1 MLHIPTEVAAET
13 AERRPRGPMQR
24 NDAGGGGRKNGGGS
38 DGGGGDGRG
47 GDSGG
52 DARQVAAATLGTVV
66 AMVRRRKWP
75 LIVCA
80 VAIPMI
86 AFVALKQVTPKYTA
100 EGSAIYE
107 PSTYAAQE
115 LQSILREDPMTD
127 AVMASQA
134 EIVRSLKTAERVTD
148 RFGLMNMPEYNP
160 TLRPPSLIARVVTG
174 TRRGL
179 ADGLGYVSAS
189 LAADVA
195 PSLPPAPSVDE
206 IRHLVVQNVQDAIS
220 VDALRQSHVLIAQFT
235 SEDRQLAASAVNAIL
250 DFYITDQLASK
261 FDAVRRANEWL
272 EARAQELRTQV
283 QQADDKI
290 AAYKAKSGLFQGVLA
305 GLDTETI
312 SRMSTDLVQARNDL
326 AQAEARLD
334 AARGRSGASAQ
345 AAVSPNVVQMRIQ
358 QDTIN
363 AQLQSLLSR
372 LGPNHPDVIA
382 LRNQLSELQ
391 HSVGSEVGRMV
402 SASDAEVRSDRARVA
417 SLEQNSRTAQQQVD
431 KNQQAMIPLN
441 AMQRD
446 ADAARS
452 LLQAVL
458 TRIQQTAQQSAIEQ
472 PDARVI
478 SEALP
483 PVDPSFPKTKI
494 LLPAAAAFGIVFG
507 LLIVYLLEIADSTF
521 RSGDD
526 VRSVLGLPCFA
537 LVPVVRA
544 RILGRTRMEDYVV
557 RKPMSPFSEQI
568 RALRAGLW
576 LDTAH
581 PKVVAITAA
590 RPAEAKTT
598 TAMALGR
605 SSAMNGERVLVLD
618 CDVRQPSFG
627 RLMRADHSKG
637 IVDYLLG
644 QATLDEIVRRDRLT
658 PMDYISAGTSKA
670 NSLGLFMSD
679 AMTQCLE
686 TLRRDY
692 DLVVL
697 DAPPVF
703 AMTDARI
710 ISRVA
715 DATLLCVRWR
725 DTPRSVVSRSLD
737 LLEEAKARVVGVSLT
752 RVDPRAHVRGG
763 YSDSEVYHPALRRI
777 LSGMIGHLRKSC
789 RTPAP
794 VPAFFLNRDRA

>member
-1 MLHIPTEVAAET
+1 MLHVPTEVASEHA
-13 AERRPRGPMQR
+13 AERRTRPAVTARQ
-24 NDAGGGGRKNGGGS
+24 DARPEGGRSDNGRSERGRF
-38 DGGGGDGRG
+38 DGRGDGR
-47 GDSGG
+47 SE
-52 DARQVAAATLGTVV
+52 ARQAAAATLGTAV
-66 AMVRRRKWP
+66 AAVRRRKWP

-80 VAIPMI
+80 IAIPLI
-86 AFVALKQVTPKYTA
+86 AFVVLKQVTPKFTA

-107 PSTYAAQE
+107 PATYAATE
-115 LQSILREDPMTD
+115 LQSILRADPMTD
-127 AVMASQA
+127 AVMSSQT
-134 EIVRSLKTAERVTD
+134 EIVRSLKTAERVAD
-148 RFGLMNMPEYNP
+148 RFGLMDRPEFNW
-160 TLRPPSLIARVVTG
+160 TLRSPSLTSRASGAVRGALATLVGRV
-174 TRRGL
+174 
-179 ADGLGYVSAS
+179 S
-189 LAADVA
+189 
-195 PSLPPAPSVDE
+195 PSLGAMLAPGAAAPPAPEEV
-206 IRHLVVQNVQDAIS
+206 RHSVVQSVQDAI
-220 VDALRQSHVLIAQFT
+220 VVQALRQSHVLTVDFT
-235 SEDRQLAASAVNAIL
+235 SEDRMLAAEAVNAIL

-272 EARAQELRTQV
+272 ETRAQELRTQV
-283 QQADDKI
+283 QRADDNI
-290 AAYKAKSGLFQGVLA
+290 AAYKSKSGLFQGVLA

-312 SRMSTDLVQARNDL
+312 SRMGNDLVQARSDL
-326 AQAEARLD
+326 AQSEAKLD

-345 AAVSPNVVQMRIQ
+345 AAVAASVVAMRAQ
-358 QDTIN
+358 QDTLN

-372 LGPNHPDVIA
+372 LGPNHPDVVG
-382 LRNQLSELQ
+382 LRNQLSEVQ
-391 HSVGSEVGRMV
+391 RSVGSEVGRVV
-402 SASDAEVRSDRARVA
+402 SAADADVRAARARVV
-417 SLEQNSRTAQQQVD
+417 SLETNLKTAQGQVD
-431 KNQQAMIPLN
+431 KNQQALIPLN

-446 ADAARS
+446 ADASRT

-458 TRIQQTAQQSAIEQ
+458 SRMQQTAQQSAIEK

-483 PVDPSFPKTKI
+483 PSEPSFPKTKV

-507 LLIVYLLEIADSTF
+507 LLVIYLLEIADSTF

-526 VRSVLGLPCFA
+526 VRSSLGLPCFA
-537 LVPVVRA
+537 LVPVVRS
-544 RILGRTRMEDYVV
+544 RLLGRIRMEDYVI

-576 LDTAH
+576 LDSVH

-637 IVDYLLG
+637 IIDYLLG
-644 QATLDEIVRRDRLT
+644 QATLDEIIRRDRLT
-658 PMDYISAGTSKA
+658 SMDYISAGTSKA

-686 TLRRDY
+686 RLRRDY

-737 LLEEAKARVVGVSLT
+737 LLDEAQARVVGVSLT

-763 YSDSEVYHPALRRI
+763 HSDSEVYHPRYGGYYRE
-777 LSGMIGHLRKSC
+777 
-789 RTPAP
+789 
-794 VPAFFLNRDRA
+794 

>member
-1 MLHIPTEVAAET
+1 MLHIPTDVATEHAADLRARHGAT
-13 AERRPRGPMQR
+13 MRQ
-24 NDAGGGGRKNGGGS
+24 DGGHGGRS
-38 DGGGGDGRG
+38 DGGARPEGFRGESARRERRGDGG
-47 GDSGG
+47 GTAG
-52 DARQVAAATLGTVV
+52 QVASATLGTAV
-66 AMVRRRKWP
+66 AAVRRRKWA

-80 VAIPMI
+80 VTIPLI

-148 RFGLMNMPEYNP
+148 RFGLMDLPEFNS
-160 TLRPPSLIARVVTG
+160 TLRPPSPISHIVGG
-174 TRRGL
+174 TRRALAGL
-179 ADGLGYVSAS
+179 LDH
-189 LAADVA
+189 VA
-195 PSLPPAPSVDE
+195 PSLADMIRPADPVPLSPQDV
-206 IRHLVVQNVQDAIS
+206 RQSVVQAVQDAI
-220 VDALRQSHVLIAQFT
+220 VVNAVRQSHVLTVDFT
-235 SEDRQLAASAVNAIL
+235 SEDRQLAAEAVNAIL
-250 DFYITDQLASK
+250 DFYITDQLAAK
-261 FDAVRRANEWL
+261 FDAVKSANEWL
-272 EARAQELRTQV
+272 ETRAQELRAKV
-283 QQADDKI
+283 QQSDDAI
-290 AAYKAKSGLFQGVLA
+290 AAYKAKSGLFQGVQA

-312 SRMSTDLVQARNDL
+312 SRMGTDLVQARNDL
-326 AQAEARLD
+326 ALAESRLD
-334 AARGRSGASAQ
+334 AARGRSGAAAQ
-345 AAVSPNVVQMRIQ
+345 AAVAQSVVTMRVQ
-358 QDTIN
+358 LDTLN

-372 LGPNHPDVIA
+372 LGPSHPDVVA
-382 LRNQLSELQ
+382 LRNQINELQ
-391 HSVGSEVGRMV
+391 HAVGNEVGRV
-402 SASDAEVRSDRARVA
+402 VAAADADVRADRARVA
-417 SLEQNSRTAQQQVD
+417 SLEANLKAAQGQVD

-446 ADAARS
+446 ADASRT
-452 LLQAVL
+452 LLLAVL
-458 TRIQQTAQQSAIEQ
+458 SRIQQTAQQSAIEK

-483 PVDPSFPKTKI
+483 PADPSFPKTKI
-494 LLPAAAAFGIVFG
+494 LLPAAAAFGILFG
-507 LLIVYLLEIADSTF
+507 LLVVYLLEIADSTF

-544 RILGRTRMEDYVV
+544 RLLGRIRMEDYVV
-557 RKPMSPFSEQI
+557 RKPMSPFSEQV

-576 LDTAH
+576 LDSVH

-644 QATLDEIVRRDRLT
+644 QATLDEIIRRDRLT
-658 PMDYISAGTSKA
+658 AMDYISAGTSKA

-679 AMTQCLE
+679 AMTQALE
-686 TLRRDY
+686 RLRQDY

-710 ISRVA
+710 ISRIA

-737 LLEEAKARVVGVSLT
+737 LLDEAQARVVGVSLT

-763 YSDSEVYHPALRRI
+763 HSDSEVYHPRYGGYYRE
-777 LSGMIGHLRKSC
+777 
-789 RTPAP
+789 
-794 VPAFFLNRDRA
+794 